1 MLAKLRENTFL
12 FIMIAFV
19 LVMLYTINVSAEE
32 KTWLSS
38 GRFEID
44 VNNDG
49 IPDAIFDAKD
59 ITTLYEICK

>member
-1 MLAKLRENTFL
+1 
-12 FIMIAFV
+12 MIAFV
-19 LVMLYTINVSAEE
+19 LAMLYTINVSAEE